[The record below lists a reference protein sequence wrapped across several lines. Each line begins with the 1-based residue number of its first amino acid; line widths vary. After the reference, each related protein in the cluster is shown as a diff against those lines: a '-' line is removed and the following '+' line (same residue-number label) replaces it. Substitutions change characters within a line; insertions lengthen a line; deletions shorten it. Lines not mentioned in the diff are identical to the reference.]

1 MNSPTSGSRS
11 LPVLFA
17 AALLVAACGGGGM
30 SSAPS
35 APPPTPSAPPPPQPE
50 PEPEPEPAPPPPP
63 SPPPASTPSPQPEPE
78 ARVDC
83 IVVRTDCLTALEY
96 AVQMD
101 LPAQRYSGY
110 DSFSW
115 ALKMVNADR
124 AYARLRLKWG
134 TSFGD
139 SSVLAGRGVAVGII
153 DTGIDTSHYAFGG
166 RRRSSPLV
174 NPSADVGG
182 RATIIKDFALGGLDE
197 TGDTF
202 SHGTAVASV
211 IASGRANSPGFSPG
225 QLRRGFNDYAHGVAW
240 GADLVVF
247 PITLGS
253 GSDAPYDPI
262 SLAALDIIDQDYARA
277 LRHVL
282 DWRAPEWSAVVAG
295 ERDGSRAIDFVN
307 LSFGPQGIIDS
318 YTEQD
323 LRTYFGETIE
333 VAAQAGREDKTV
345 FVLAGGNDNGD
356 PCTADTQHCV
366 GGEID
371 AVSVQLYAGLP
382 ARIEELRGHVV
393 SVVAVNERG
402 DIADFSN
409 RCGLAADWCL
419 AAPGER
425 IPVAYFGPDQWQ
437 PPGIV
442 NTKPVRGVV
451 LGDGTS
457 FAAPMVTGGLAVMKH
472 LFRGQLSNTDL
483 VARLMET
490 ANREGRYDDSAVY
503 GQGLMDLGA
512 ATLPVGPLMMA
523 AGDRVGS
530 GIGLGTS
537 RLALGGALGDGLTR
551 SVAGREIAA
560 FDALGAPFWFRMGD
574 MASHA
579 PRPWMTARLRD
590 FMAPA
595 SPRFGVEG
603 RWGAFAESDRDAPA
617 QWRIGLLETPT
628 GTEGGHFA
636 LAERALTFSVTG
648 DNGLTA
654 TAFSTEGVAGQAPA
668 SGAVLTWRPFG
679 LPIGMRAAWFA
690 ERETLLGS
698 ASEGAFGDLSTGTA
712 LIGLEGGMDVS
723 GWRLDAAAEVGAV
736 TPRSRRGFVTD
747 VSALTTSAFALN
759 ATRGFGPGGTLQV
772 SVSQPLR
779 VEDGHASLTVPVG
792 RTKAGDVVRGSMAAD
807 LTPTGRQIDI
817 AAQWFRPLAL
827 GGELRLGAV
836 WTREPGHRAA
846 APADLTVLGGWRA
859 AF

>member
-1 MNSPTSGSRS
+1 MNSRTPDSRS

-17 AALLVAACGGGGM
+17 AVLLVSACADDGTPVL
-30 SSAPS
+30 PS
-35 APPPTPSAPPPPQPE
+35 VPIPTVPSDPE
-50 PEPEPEPAPPPPP
+50 P
-63 SPPPASTPSPQPEPE
+63 
-78 ARVDC
+78 RVDC
-83 IVVRTDCLTALEY
+83 IPTRDHGCLTPSDYAARVNMLVDVYRDNIEFSNQWGLET
-96 AVQMD
+96 
-101 LPAQRYSGY
+101 LG
-110 DSFSW
+110 
-115 ALKMVNADR
+115 ADR
-124 AYARLRLKWG
+124 AYARLALEL
-134 TSFGD
+134 GD
-139 SSVLAGRGVAVGII
+139 DVQAGAGVIVGVI
-153 DTGIDTSHYAFGG
+153 DTGIDAEHPAFEGK
-166 RRRSSPLV
+166 SV
-174 NPSADVGG
+174 
-182 RATIIKDFALGGLDE
+182 IEDFVFGGLDE

-202 SHGTAVASV
+202 SHGTAVASI
-211 IASGRANSPGFSPG
+211 IAA
-225 QLRRGFNDYAHGVAW
+225 RRGTEFANYAHGVAW

-247 PITLGS
+247 PLTLGS
-253 GSDAPYDPI
+253 GSTFYNPLSLSALGI
-262 SLAALDIIDQDYARA
+262 SDRDYARG

-282 DWRAPEWSAVVAG
+282 DWR
-295 ERDGSRAIDFVN
+295 DGGRGIDFVN

-318 YTEQD
+318 YTEQE
-323 LRTYFGETIE
+323 LRTYFGGAIE

-345 FVLAGGNDNGD
+345 FVFSAGNANGYLCASVID
-356 PCTADTQHCV
+356 HCV

-371 AVSVQLYAGLP
+371 AVSVELFAGLP
-382 ARIEELRGHVV
+382 VRIEELRGHVI
-393 SVVAVNERG
+393 SVVAVNEDG

-409 RCGLAADWCL
+409 RCGIAADWCL
-419 AAPGER
+419 AAPG
-425 IPVAYFGPDQWQ
+425 VDVLGAYFGPAEGEPDGE
-437 PPGIV
+437 PGW
-442 NTKPVRGVV
+442 RGVATA
-451 LGDGTS
+451 LSGTS

-472 LFRGQLSNTDL
+472 LFRDQLSNTDL

-490 ANREGRYDDSAVY
+490 ANSEGIYADGAVY
-503 GQGLMDLGA
+503 GQGLMDLDA
-512 ATLPVGPLMMA
+512 ATSPVGALMMA
-523 AGDRVGS
+523 AGDRVGA

-628 GTEGGHFA
+628 GAEGGHFA

-648 DNGLTA
+648 RNGLTA

-679 LPIGMRAAWFA
+679 LPVGMRAAWFA

-723 GWRLDAAAEVGAV
+723 GWRLDAAAELGAV

-759 ATRGFGPGGTLQV
+759 ATRGFGLGGTLRV

-779 VEDGHASLTVPVG
+779 VEDGRASLTVPVG

-836 WTREPGHRAA
+836 WTHEPGHRAA